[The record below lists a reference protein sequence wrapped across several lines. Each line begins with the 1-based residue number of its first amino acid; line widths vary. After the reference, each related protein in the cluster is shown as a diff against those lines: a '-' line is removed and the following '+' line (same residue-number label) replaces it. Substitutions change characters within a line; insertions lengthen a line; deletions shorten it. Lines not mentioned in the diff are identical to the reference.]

1 MAKSILDI
9 IIRTI
14 KQGGG
19 DKESVKGL
27 VALKQTIGTA
37 VTAFGVF
44 AGAAVVVDKV
54 LDATVDVYVAYTQ
67 RVRESSLALG
77 LSAEETSRVI
87 ALTDDLGISYEDL
100 SAAIKKNADN
110 TNFSIEGLAAASV
123 EYLALSDAQDRAKFA
138 QEKYGKQ
145 WVEFSKLLE
154 KGPDQVRKMA
164 EAIDPAHI
172 FTDADLRQVE
182 EYRIS
187 LDQLNDTKEALALTT
202 GRILLPAEQKWFD
215 FLGAWVALFSGAD
228 AIQQYNTKHLLAN
241 KIATDSVTQ
250 SYMGWAEAIEKS
262 TPAMEDNGEAAQALM
277 DHYKGL
283 LDLTLD
289 LQQGTDGF
297 AETEA
302 NIRDKMDALTAQM
315 MEGKITMEEYNEQW
329 PELTAELD
337 ANAKAAEMWAK
348 RTVFALMQTRL
359 AASGGGIDAGEF
371 KFLIGLGEQMGLID
385 EKTATM
391 AQGLNDSLDDIDLD
405 KPYEFYELWQDL
417 LGLPHDQTFTIN
429 TVGTAP
435 DSAGSS
441 RRHGGEVVEHA
452 TGGAFD
458 AGMPMLVHQD
468 EIMVPDFGGVVLTR
482 TDAMRLLSARGDNN
496 SRSLVI
502 NNLTINAQGSVM
514 DVLEELG

>member
-19 DKESVKGL
+19 DKETVKGL

-37 VTAFGVF
+37 VTAFSVF

-54 LDATVDVYVAYTQ
+54 LNATVDVYVAYAQ
-67 RVRESSLALG
+67 KVRETSLALG

-100 SAAIKKNADN
+100 SYTIKKNADN
-110 TNFSIEGLAAASV
+110 TQFSIEGLARSSQ
-123 EYLALSDAQDRAKFA
+123 EYLNIADAQERAKFA
-138 QEKYGKQ
+138 QERYREQ

-154 KGPDQVRKMA
+154 KGPDQVRAMADSIDQAHLFDDEDLARVEDYRMKTDQLQDVWEGFTMMLGEKAVPILIDQMNAIIDDSRAMEILREQGINTFFATMKQQRAAKAQAIAEREAA
-164 EAIDPAHI
+164 EATKAHS
-172 FTDADLRQVE
+172 DA
-182 EYRIS
+182 
-187 LDQLNDTKEALALTT
+187 
-202 GRILLPAEQKWFD
+202 
-215 FLGAWVALFSGAD
+215 
-228 AIQQYNTKHLLAN
+228 
-241 KIATDSVTQ
+241 
-250 SYMGWAEAIEKS
+250 M
-262 TPAMEDNGEAAQALM
+262 GEAGQAAEELV
-277 DHYKGL
+277 DHYDGL
-283 LDLTLD
+283 LGMTLD

-302 NIRDKMDALTAQM
+302 NIRDKMDALTKQM
-315 MEGKITMEEYNEQW
+315 MEGEITMEEYNEQW

-348 RTVFALMQTRL
+348 RTVFSLVQVRL

-391 AQGLNDSLDDIDLD
+391 AQNLNDSLDDIDLS

-429 TVGTAP
+429 TVGSAP
-435 DSAGSS
+435 DATGSA
-441 RRHGGEVVEHA
+441 RRHGGETGFA

-514 DVLEELG
+514 DVLEELS